1 MAVSAMLSSLP
12 CGRGSAAWRDYR
24 LARMSGNTVGWA
36 CCCLR
41 QSGVDAPTA
50 AGASAGIRL
59 YGGHRPRLPAAGPGE
74 HRPDVAGPVVEL
86 VVEVDRGVDQG
97 QVAERL
103 REVAELL
110 PGQADLFR
118 KQAQVVGVGVHLLE
132 HQLGLAEPAV

>member
-1 MAVSAMLSSLP
+1 
-12 CGRGSAAWRDYR
+12 
-24 LARMSGNTVGWA
+24 MSGNTVGWA

-110 PGQADLFR
+110 TGAADLLG
-118 KQAQVVGVGVHLLE
+118 KQAQMVGVSEHLLE
-132 HQLGLAEPAV
+132 DQPRLVKPPGAGQGVD